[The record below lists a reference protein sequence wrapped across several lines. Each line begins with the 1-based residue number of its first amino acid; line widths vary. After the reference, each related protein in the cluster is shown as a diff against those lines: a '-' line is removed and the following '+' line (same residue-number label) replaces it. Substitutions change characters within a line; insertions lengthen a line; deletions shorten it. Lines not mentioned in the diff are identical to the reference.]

1 MAAPDIEE
9 SRSKRIKTSDRDS
22 RRGDNEGF
30 PSGNSERT
38 QASNATV
45 QDQEREEM
53 TADASVS
60 FTMRINVKE
69 CKDNKR

>member
-9 SRSKRIKTSDRDS
+9 SRTKRIKTSDRDS
-22 RRGDNEGF
+22 IRGDKGGF
-30 PSGNSERT
+30 PFGNSERT